1 MSDVAI
7 AAARPNAA
15 RRMLAR
21 LGRGT
26 RRRAAFGLTVA
37 ALTWGVA
44 RETLRPASWR
54 RTVRAEFR
62 HALRLAI
69 TGGVAPTLVTAALI
83 GLTMISQALY
93 WFREV
98 GEEALFSGLLVTI
111 LMREICPILVGL
123 ILLGRSGMVTVA
135 EFGVLKV
142 RGGLRALEGQGLDPF
157 TLLLLPRACAL
168 AVAAFTLAIVFL
180 ATALLAGFALAS
192 LVDAV
197 HMSLWSYLDQV
208 VLAMH
213 PPDFVALPAK
223 MVLIGVLVS
232 LTTGLTGLNADPRD
246 DARRLLPRGFVRG
259 ILAVLFASAVLS
271 LAV

>member
-1 MSDVAI
+1 VSDLAI
-7 AAARPNAA
+7 PARRPNAV

-21 LGRGT
+21 LGRST
-26 RRRAAFGLTVA
+26 HRRAAFGLTIA

-44 RETLRPASWR
+44 REAVRPASWR

-69 TGGVAPTLVTAALI
+69 TGGVAPTLVSAALI

-98 GEEALFSGLLVTI
+98 GEEALFGDLLVTI
-111 LMREICPILVGL
+111 LMREVCPILVGL

-135 EFGVLKV
+135 ELGILKV

-180 ATALLAGFALAS
+180 LTALVAGYALAS
-192 LVDAV
+192 LAGAARR
-197 HMSLWSYLDQV
+197 SLLGFLEQV
-208 VLAMH
+208 TLAMH

-232 LTTGLTGLNADPRD
+232 LTTSLTGLSADPRD

-259 ILAVLFASAVLS
+259 ILAVLLASAVLS